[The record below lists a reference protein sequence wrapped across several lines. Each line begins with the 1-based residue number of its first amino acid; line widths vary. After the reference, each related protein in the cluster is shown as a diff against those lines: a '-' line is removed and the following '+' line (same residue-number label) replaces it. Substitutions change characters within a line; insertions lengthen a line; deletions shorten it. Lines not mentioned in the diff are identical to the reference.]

1 MVLRNDPKMALDW
14 LGLALDLL
22 GLAQIGQLTNFC
34 FCEKLT
40 SDRHR
45 IGMDRPGIGT
55 GFVKI
60 GIDWQGLGPAPIPC
74 QSMTSEM
81 ARIGSDWS
89 QLANWP
95 SWVGMKN

>member
-55 GFVKI
+55 VFVKI
-60 GIDWQGLGPAPIPC
+60 GIDWQVVGTGPNPL
-74 QSMTSEM
+74 QS
-81 ARIGSDWS
+81 
-89 QLANWP
+89 
-95 SWVGMKN
+95 

>member
-1 MVLRNDPKMALDW
+1 MKLALDRP
-14 LGLALDLL
+14 GLALDLL

-34 FCEKLT
+34 FCKKLT
-40 SDRHR
+40 SDQHR

-55 GFVKI
+55 VFVKI
-60 GIDWQGLGPAPIPC
+60 GIDWQGLGPAPIPS

>member
-1 MVLRNDPKMALDW
+1 MIGIGFAGIGTDW
-14 LGLALDLL
+14 TID
-22 GLAQIGQLTNFC
+22 NFC

-55 GFVKI
+55 VFVKI

>member
-40 SDRHR
+40 SDWHGLVR
-45 IGMDRPGIGT
+45 IG
-55 GFVKI
+55 
-60 GIDWQGLGPAPIPC
+60 L
-74 QSMTSEM
+74 E
-81 ARIGSDWS
+81 
-89 QLANWP
+89 LAQDL
-95 SWVGMKN
+95 SRLA